1 MKKYY
6 GAAVAESKSVC
17 LHEIRRRCMHLS
29 ARICLLMLS
38 QVRFRSFHLIK
49 VWDYMEAAPLPSLCL
64 HPPFLLL
71 LLVYLFSGFFSF
83 FFSPFFSLLGALYI
97 YYIHSLFLSF
107 SRYSPPL
114 YSNPP
119 FCSRLVI
126 HYFDFYPSYYI
137 TVHNW

>member
-6 GAAVAESKSVC
+6 GAVAESKSVC

-83 FFSPFFSLLGALYI
+83 FFSPFFFSFGGSLYLLY
-97 YYIHSLFLSF
+97 SLALSF
-107 SRYSPPL
+107 SLSLAILLLFQTHRFVLGLLFIISI
-114 YSNPP
+114 SI
-119 FCSRLVI
+119 LVI
-126 HYFDFYPSYYI
+126 A
-137 TVHNW
+137 